1 MLDTTFFIEKGI
13 PQEKT
18 VNITVVKCLPG
29 GKEETIANGTVDLR
43 NNFGNEFNSDFIEM
57 TATKEAKGSICK
69 SFTYTA
75 DITYNEPKHKAL
87 YETCC
92 KWRSKIAQTEADKK
106 V

>member
-18 VNITVVKCLPG
+18 VEIIVLKCLPG
-29 GKEETIANGTVDLR
+29 GKEEVIANGTIDLR
-43 NNFGNEFNSDFIEM
+43 KNFGSEFNTDWIEM

-75 DITYNEPKHKAL
+75 NISYVDSKHKQL
-87 YETCC
+87 FDTCC
-92 KWRSKIAQTEADKK
+92 
-106 V
+106 